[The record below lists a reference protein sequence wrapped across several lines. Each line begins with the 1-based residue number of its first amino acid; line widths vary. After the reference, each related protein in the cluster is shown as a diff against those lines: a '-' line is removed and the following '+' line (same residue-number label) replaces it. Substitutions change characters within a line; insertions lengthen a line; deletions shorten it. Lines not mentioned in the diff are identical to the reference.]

1 PVSNFITMV
10 KFKYADFRKAL
21 AGGKKIVVELP
32 DEGILPVGHLLSFM
46 PIYHIEPRDL
56 EPFCRV
62 WEMKVGQSWSKSW
75 LRLWEKLVKEAR
87 TTRKD
92 ENWIRSSNP
101 RGITLND
108 WPIYMS
114 YMYGEEFQ
122 DLIQKFEANRPPTAW
137 GPHDSLAQAVN
148 KDDPRGRL
156 QAGGVGKNKT
166 L

>member
-1 PVSNFITMV
+1 MKGFYLWDICSHLWDNTVVSVAGVGASILYGLWIGRSRINSCGL
-10 KFKYADFRKAL
+10 AL
-21 AGGKKIVVELP
+21 
-32 DEGILPVGHLLSFM
+32 

-87 TTRKD
+87 ATRKD

-108 WPIYMS
+108 WTIYMS

-122 DLIQKFEANRPPTAW
+122 ISKAGVKPSRGQLYIKFYKLDKGDEKDRK
-137 GPHDSLAQAVN
+137 LVVN
-148 KDDPRGRL
+148 IF
-156 QAGGVGKNKT
+156 NY
-166 L
+166 